1 MVQKQKVRLDPV
13 PGDSAVKS
21 SVCFSVS
28 SDYSEA
34 LNSED
39 NWNTDILVCLFCFC
53 FCFFFDPQLK
63 EEQEKPACMLS
74 PNAACLGTEFFVDGE
89 TCLHLGPSTLRAVLS
104 KRNSL

>member
-28 SDYSEA
+28 CGSSDYSEA

-39 NWNTDILVCLFCFC
+39 YWNTDILVC
-53 FCFFFDPQLK
+53 FFFVFDLQLK

-104 KRNSL
+104 ERNSL

>member
-21 SVCFSVS
+21 SVCFSVP

-39 NWNTDILVCLFCFC
+39 NWNT
-53 FCFFFDPQLK
+53 
-63 EEQEKPACMLS
+63 EKPACMLS

>member
-1 MVQKQKVRLDPV
+1 MTVLLSLQSVFLYPLTTVKHLTVRITGTQTYLF
-13 PGDSAVKS
+13 
-21 SVCFSVS
+21 VCFVF
-28 SDYSEA
+28 
-34 LNSED
+34 
-39 NWNTDILVCLFCFC
+39 VFVF
-53 FCFFFDPQLK
+53 FFFDPQLK